1 MTDFFIMVI
10 SKNMITGNW
19 LKRILFDKYNV
30 LYILYLLLIKAPFI
44 LHKLRLPNP
53 LPPKNKD
60 Y

>member
-30 LYILYLLLIKAPFI
+30 LVILYLILVMAPFV
-44 LHKLRLPNP
+44 LPKFRSSNP
-53 LPPKNKD
+53 FTARD
-60 Y
+60 